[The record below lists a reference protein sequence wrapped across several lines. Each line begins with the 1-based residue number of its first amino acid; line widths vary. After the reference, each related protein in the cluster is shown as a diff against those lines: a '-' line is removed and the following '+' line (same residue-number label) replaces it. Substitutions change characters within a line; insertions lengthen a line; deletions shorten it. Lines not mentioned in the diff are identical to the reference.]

1 MHQNVRRD
9 DGGLRTGQRHS
20 LLNGPQRKAPRETRQ
35 DLLQRVH
42 RADGIAQV
50 AFEPARRSG
59 VGERIHFPGYLDTEA
74 YPRALPAFDAL
85 IYLVPGSDGTCR
97 AAREALASGVPLIST
112 HRGLLATINEKGR
125 TGVFIEAET
134 PSGIAAA
141 IRSIVE
147 DTPLRE
153 RLASGARSRARERFD
168 AQRHARELV
177 AVYRESIA

>member
-1 MHQNVRRD
+1 MQTHRLFPELIAGFAEVALADARLHLVVLGR
-9 DGGLRTGQRHS
+9 GTH
-20 LLNGPQRKAPRETRQ
+20 RE
-35 DLLQRVH
+35 
-42 RADGIAQV
+42 QV